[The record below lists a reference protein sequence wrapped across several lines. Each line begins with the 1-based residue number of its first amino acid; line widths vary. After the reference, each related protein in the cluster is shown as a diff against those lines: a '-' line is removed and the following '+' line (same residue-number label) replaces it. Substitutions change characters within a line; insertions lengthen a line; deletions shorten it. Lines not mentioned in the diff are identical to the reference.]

1 MLLPLSGLRRAL
13 SGAPFSSAHLTL
25 LGALLLGLGSPVE
38 RAAAQDDGE
47 AFEELIDE
55 YQRKKGRP
63 PLIVKAEGWELLTRD
78 GHLEVFEY
86 LQADYKKPPMA
97 PEFARSCLLALAGR
111 DLVAKRHLEGWRA
124 WVEEFEDPEDAWLW
138 VHGYRKEIQVGE
150 PERVIAVVRDSEDYP
165 RKAAA
170 LEALGREGWVA
181 AAELLPDLLNILP
194 KKSEDQS
201 VLIRGAAAYLYGVR
215 ARLESKPIEA
225 GVSRLIEILER
236 PKLARSDRIVIES
249 HLSKILDVEPGSREP
264 AFWKQ
269 LLARKISGNT
279 GGAKKGET
287 VVSSRFFGL
296 QGFGDRVCYVLDL
309 SDSMADGIPGNFEL
323 PRELQEN
330 PPTNRLELALAML
343 EQSLLDLREDQ
354 LFCVIVFGTEASTL
368 KATKGLVP
376 AKAATI
382 NKALAELRKIE
393 VRPDPEGR
401 KTGLIRG
408 DTNLHGALR
417 LAYRLRAKQTT
428 REDSYVDPKAFQNGV
443 ETIFLLSDGAPNVD
457 DFIERDLND
466 GGRTVVD
473 DLEGA
478 NRVEGGQYLNYPG
491 PFSTEWYLVEDLERL
506 NLLHK
511 AELHVVGLGE
521 INPGFLQ
528 RISEIGLGTVKQLGR

>member
-1 MLLPLSGLRRAL
+1 MTTRLLRA
-13 SGAPFSSAHLTL
+13 SA
-25 LGALLLGLGSPVE
+25 GALLGLTAFLFLGASADLSSA
-38 RAAAQDDGE
+38 RAAASQDDEE
-47 AFEELIDE
+47 AFEELLDE
-55 YQRKKGRP
+55 YKRKKGRP
-63 PLIVKAEGWELLTRD
+63 PLRVKMEGWELLTRD
-78 GHLEVFEY
+78 GGEAIFEY
-86 LQADYKKPPMA
+86 LFDDYKKPPMA
-97 PEFARSCLLALAGR
+97 EEFARSCILALAGR
-111 DLVAKRHLEGWRA
+111 DLVAKRHLDGWRE
-124 WVEEFEDPEDAWLW
+124 WVEEFEKPEDAWLW

-150 PERVIAVVRDSEDYP
+150 PERVMAVVRDSDSYP

-170 LEALGREGWVA
+170 LEALGREGWLG

-194 KKSEDQS
+194 KKAQDQS
-201 VLIRGAAAYLYGVR
+201 VLIRGASAYLYGVR
-215 ARLESKPIEA
+215 ANVQNKAVEA
-225 GVSRLIEILER
+225 GVKRLIDILER
-236 PKLARSDRIVIES
+236 PKLNRSDQIVIER
-249 HLSKILDVEPGSREP
+249 HLSKILDVDTGSRQP
-264 AFWKQ
+264 DFWRQ
-269 LLARKISGNT
+269 LLARKVSGNT

-296 QGFGDRVCYVLDL
+296 QGFGDRVCYILDL
-309 SDSMADGIPGNFEL
+309 SDSMADGVPGNFEL

-343 EQSLLDLREDQ
+343 EKSLSELKEDQ
-354 LFCVIVFGTEASTL
+354 LFCVIVFGTEATTL

-382 NKALAELRKIE
+382 KKVLAELRKIE
-393 VRPDPEGR
+393 VREDPEGK

-417 LAYRLRAKQTT
+417 LAYRLRAKKTT
-428 REDSYVDPKAFQNGV
+428 KKDSYVDPKAFQNGV

-457 DFIERDLND
+457 DFIERDIND
-466 GGRTVVD
+466 GGRNVVD

-478 NRVEGGQYLNYPG
+478 TRVEGGQYLNYPG
-491 PFSTEWYLVEDLERL
+491 PFATEWFLVEDLERL

-528 RISEIGLGTVKQLGR
+528 RLSEIGLGTAKQLGQ

>member
-1 MLLPLSGLRRAL
+1 RRTLSAAVLCLTTALL
-13 SGAPFSSAHLTL
+13 FSS
-25 LGALLLGLGSPVE
+25 GSE
-38 RAAAQDDGE
+38 LSQARAAALQDDEE
-47 AFEELIDE
+47 AFEELVDQYE
-55 YQRKKGRP
+55 RKKGRP
-63 PLIVKAEGWELLTRD
+63 PLIVKAEGWELLTKD
-78 GHLEVFEY
+78 GSQGIFEF
-86 LQADYKKPPMA
+86 LLDDYKKPPMA
-97 PEFARSCLLALAGR
+97 PEFARSCMLALAGR
-111 DLVAKRHLEGWRA
+111 DLAAKRHLDGWRE
-124 WVEEFEDPEDAWLW
+124 WVEEFEKPEDAWLW
-138 VHGYRKEIQVGE
+138 VHGYRKEIQLGE
-150 PERVIAVVRDSEDYP
+150 PERVVAVVRDSESYP

-194 KKSEDQS
+194 KKAEDQS
-201 VLIRGAAAYLYGVR
+201 VLIRGASAYLYGVR
-215 ARLESKPIEA
+215 SRVESKPVEA
-225 GVSRLIEILER
+225 GVKRLIEILER
-236 PKLARSDRIVIES
+236 PKLNRSDRIVIER
-249 HLSKILDVEPGSREP
+249 HLSKILDVDPGSREP
-264 AFWKQ
+264 DFWRQ

-343 EQSLLDLREDQ
+343 ERSLQELKEDQ
-354 LFCVIVFGTEASTL
+354 FFCVIVFGTEATTL

-382 NKALAELRKIE
+382 KKALAELRKIE
-393 VRPDPEGR
+393 VRPDPEGK

-417 LAYRLRAKQTT
+417 LAYRLRAKKTT
-428 REDSYVDPKAFQNGV
+428 KKDSYVDPKAFQNGV

-457 DFIERDLND
+457 DFIERDIND
-466 GGRTVVD
+466 GSRTVVD

-478 NRVEGGQYLNYPG
+478 TQVEGGQYLNYPG

-528 RISEIGLGTVKQLGR
+528 RISQIGLGTVRQLGR